1 MENISFK
8 NIQDGEV
15 FTVAGYEFIKFPA
28 VDGKVPVV
36 AKNLLYTS
44 SFGDNNYLTES
55 RVLADLQ
62 RDFLPKIIEAV
73 GRENLC
79 AIHTDLTTL
88 DGLKPYPVL
97 ESLVS
102 LPTFDFYRAHV
113 EIFDK
118 YPVDDWWWTAT
129 PESAPPHSSPRWI
142 VCVAPSGGIDN
153 DNYSNDNGVRPFL
166 LFESSIF
173 DA

>member
-28 VDGKVPVV
+28 VDGKVPAV

-44 SFGDNNYLTES
+44 SFGDNNDLTS
-55 RVLADLQ
+55 SKVLADLQ
-62 RDFLPKIIEAV
+62 RDFLPKITEAV

-79 AIHTDLTTL
+79 TIHTDLTTL

-102 LPTFDFYRAHV
+102 LPTFDFYRANV
-113 EIFDK
+113 APFDK

-129 PESAPPHSSPRWI
+129 PESAQPHDSPRWI
-142 VCVAPSGGIDN
+142 VCVAPSGSVDIDYCGC
-153 DNYSNDNGVRPFL
+153 DTGVRPFL